1 MFHKLM
7 NPLKVISKLKTSK
20 LLIQWQYQNFL
31 RKRFLIFGSFE
42 KLLQNK
48 VEKTVLLWDIN
59 CRSHMHPG

>member
-20 LLIQWQYQNFL
+20 LLIQSQYKNFL
-31 RKRFLIFGSFE
+31 SKRFLIFGSFE

-59 CRSHMHPG
+59 CGSHMNRG